1 MEVFVQCEI
10 RQTKRIK
17 QKKAREMSTGCFVC
31 SKTVQKITFESSL
44 SDLFMKFGIAKT
56 KIRGKSTWIL

>member
-1 MEVFVQCEI
+1 
-10 RQTKRIK
+10 
-17 QKKAREMSTGCFVC
+17 MSTGYFVC